1 MSKGAR
7 HSWKNANPI
16 SKAADRRSEQG
27 ANPLADALVAPLVER
42 EDPVLT
48 PLVKK
53 MEGRC

>member
-1 MSKGAR
+1 MSRGAR
-7 HSWKNANPI
+7 HSWKNASPI
-16 SKAADRRSEQG
+16 SKAAERMSEHG